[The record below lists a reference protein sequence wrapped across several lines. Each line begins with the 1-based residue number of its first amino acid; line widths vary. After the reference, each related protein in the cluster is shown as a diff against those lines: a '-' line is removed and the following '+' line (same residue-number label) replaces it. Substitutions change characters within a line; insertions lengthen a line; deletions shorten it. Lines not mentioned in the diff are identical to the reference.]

1 MITEQVT
8 LTLKANIFV
17 RNNSFLPSNLG
28 GQSSVWARFKDD
40 ANNIIGETRGI
51 EAPGAGYGLIL
62 PQTTGELRWTQTL
75 TTDQLVPGRQY
86 FIEIISG
93 HTFNSIL
100 TTSRFEVEQTP
111 IPSAPIT
118 ASNLF
123 QTGSGLSSNVI
134 FTTQS
139 SLVNFYGN
147 ENVFQKDISGSG
159 FFPIKNPLLFK
170 RGDEIRFEG
179 DENKVFTIFEAVLNP
194 QQTFTIPI
202 VGTIT
207 LPPSLSIILDRPITG
222 SINVNKFLFR
232 RYVDDASAILFE
244 GLMPQGWQSP
254 AIIRPEFSSQ
264 GLNKSIDQ
272 IILELTE
279 KGLL

>member
-17 RNNSFLPSNLG
+17 RNNSFTPANLG

-40 ANNIIGETRGI
+40 TNNIIGETRGI

-100 TTSRFEVEQTP
+100 TASRFEVEQTP

-123 QTGSGLSSNVI
+123 YTSSFI
-134 FTTQS
+134 PFFLFSSQS
-139 SLVNFYGN
+139 ALVNFYGN

-179 DENKVFTIFEAVLNP
+179 DENKVFIIANEEIINSGSV
-194 QQTFTIPI
+194 PI
-202 VGTIT
+202 LRLT
-207 LPPSLSIILDRPITG
+207 LDRPITG
-222 SINVNKFLFR
+222 SIDVNKFLFR

-244 GLMPQGWQSP
+244 GLMPQGWQPP
-254 AIIRPEFSSQ
+254 AIIRPEFSSP
-264 GLNKSIDQ
+264 GLNKNIDQ